1 MNKISVK
8 GVVVGGVT
16 DIVATVIL
24 TIPLVIYLIAT
35 ELAGTPKDPL
45 QAAIMA
51 TIRADPLLYGLQSL
65 IGLACSVLGG
75 YVAAR
80 VAKHDELL
88 NGLLASFLPVALGVY
103 SLATGKN
110 SGPLLL
116 PVLLLIASPLCSR
129 LGGHLRLVQ
138 IRGSAAHPQVQDVY
152 LGEDEILERAR
163 DTLQKVSKGVV
174 DVKQIESVRAA
185 LDNYLQAA
193 AGDRHKLRRRG
204 VLGTTVRR
212 FLWTIALNA
221 FFWII
226 ALIVI
231 AAVIFNEGIDLIDV
245 SKKLT
250 GH

>member
-24 TIPLVIYLIAT
+24 TIPLIIYLIET
-35 ELAGTPKDPL
+35 ELTGTPKDPL

-51 TIRADPLLYGLQSL
+51 AIRAHPLLYGLQSL

-88 NGLLASFLPVALGVY
+88 NGSLASFLPVALGVY

-116 PVLLLIASPLCSR
+116 PVLMLIASPLCSR

-138 IRGSAAHPQVQDVY
+138 IRGSAAHPQFQDVY
-152 LGEDEILERAR
+152 LGEGEILERAR
-163 DTLQKVSKGVV
+163 DALQKVGKGVV
-174 DVKQIESVRAA
+174 DVKQIDSVRAA

-204 VLGTTVRR
+204 VLGTAVRA

-221 FFWII
+221 FFLII

-231 AAVIFNEGIDLIDV
+231 AAVVSNEGIDLINI

>member
-1 MNKISVK
+1 MNKISVR

-24 TIPLVIYLIAT
+24 TLPLVVFVIAT
-35 ELAGTPKDPL
+35 ELTGTPKGPL
-45 QAAIMA
+45 QAAVMA
-51 TIRADPLLYGLQSL
+51 AIQANPLLYGLQSL
-65 IGLACSVLGG
+65 VGLACSVLGG

-103 SLATGKN
+103 SLATN
-110 SGPLLL
+110 LGPLLL

-138 IRGSAAHPQVQDVY
+138 IRRRAAHSQRDVS
-152 LGEDEILERAR
+152 LREDELLERAR
-163 DTLQKVSKGVV
+163 SALQKVDNGVV

-185 LDNYLQAA
+185 LDSYLQAA
-193 AGDRHKLRRRG
+193 TGERHKVKRRSL
-204 VLGTTVRR
+204 LGPALQA
-212 FLWTIALNA
+212 FLWKIALSSLL
-221 FFWII
+221 WII

-231 AAVIFNEGIDLIDV
+231 AIVLSNAGMFGV
-245 SKKLT
+245 SKKLI

>member
-16 DIVATVIL
+16 DIVATVVL
-24 TIPLVIYLIAT
+24 TLPLIVYLIAT
-35 ELAGTPKDPL
+35 ELTGTPKDPL

-51 TIRADPLLYGLQSL
+51 AIRANPLLYGLQSL

-75 YVAAR
+75 YMAAR

-129 LGGHLRLVQ
+129 LGGHLKLVQ
-138 IRGSAAHPQVQDVY
+138 IHGSAAHPQFQD
-152 LGEDEILERAR
+152 EDEILERAR
-163 DTLQKVSKGVV
+163 DALQKIGKGVV
-174 DVKQIESVRAA
+174 DVKQIESVRAS
-185 LDNYLQAA
+185 LDNYLQSA
-193 AGDRHKLRRRG
+193 AGDPHKLRRRG
-204 VLGTTVRR
+204 VLGATVRA

-231 AAVIFNEGIDLIDV
+231 AAVSLMKV
-245 SKKLT
+245 SI
-250 GH
+250 

>member
-16 DIVATVIL
+16 DIVATMAL
-24 TIPLVIYLIAT
+24 TIPLIVYLIAT
-35 ELAGTPKDPL
+35 ELTGTPKDPL

-51 TIRADPLLYGLQSL
+51 AIRANPLLYGLQSL

-103 SLATGKN
+103 SLATGKD

-138 IRGSAAHPQVQDVY
+138 IRGSAAHSQVHDVY
-152 LGEDEILERAR
+152 LGEDEILERTR
-163 DTLQKVSKGVV
+163 DALQKVGKDVV
-174 DVKQIESVRAA
+174 DVKQIESIRAS
-185 LDNYLQAA
+185 LDNYLQA
-193 AGDRHKLRRRG
+193 RRRSSQAPTARR
-204 VLGTTVRR
+204 VGTTVRA
-212 FLWTIALNA
+212 FVWTIALNA

-231 AAVIFNEGIDLIDV
+231 AAVVSNEGIDLIDV

>member
-24 TIPLVIYLIAT
+24 PLPLIVYLIAT
-35 ELAGTPKDPL
+35 AVTGTLKEPL
-45 QAAIMA
+45 QAAVMTA
-51 TIRADPLLYGLQSL
+51 IRANPLLYGLESL

-88 NGLLASFLPVALGVY
+88 NGLLASFLPVTLGVY
-103 SLATGKN
+103 SLATSKA

-138 IRGSAAHPQVQDVY
+138 IRGSAAHSQFQDVC
-152 LGEDEILERAR
+152 LREDEILERAR
-163 DTLQKVSKGVV
+163 DALQKVGNGVV
-174 DVKQIESVRAA
+174 DAKQIESLRAA
-185 LDNYLQAA
+185 LDLQAA
-193 AGDRHKLRRRG
+193 AGDRHKFRQRG
-204 VLGTTVRR
+204 ALGATPRV
-212 FLWTIALNA
+212 FLWSIVLKA

-231 AAVIFNEGIDLIDV
+231 AAVVSNTGIDLFDL
-245 SKKLT
+245 SKKLIDSPP
-250 GH
+250 

>member
-1 MNKISVK
+1 MTKISVK
-8 GVVVGGVT
+8 GVMVGGVT
-16 DIVATVIL
+16 DIVATVVL
-24 TIPLVIYLIAT
+24 TIPLIVYLIAT
-35 ELAGTPKDPL
+35 ELTGTPKDPL

-51 TIRADPLLYGLQSL
+51 AIRANPFLYGLQSL

-129 LGGHLRLVQ
+129 LGGQLRLVQ
-138 IRGSAAHPQVQDVY
+138 IRGSAAHPQFQD
-152 LGEDEILERAR
+152 EDEILERTR
-163 DTLQKVSKGVV
+163 DALQKVGKDVV
-174 DVKQIESVRAA
+174 DVKQIESIRAS
-185 LDNYLQAA
+185 LDNYLQA
-193 AGDRHKLRRRG
+193 RRRSSQAPTARR
-204 VLGTTVRR
+204 VGTTVRA

-231 AAVIFNEGIDLIDV
+231 AAVVSNEGIDLIDV

>member
-8 GVVVGGVT
+8 GVVVGGVIS
-16 DIVATVIL
+16 IVATMVL
-24 TIPLVIYLIAT
+24 TIPLIVYLIAT
-35 ELAGTPKDPL
+35 ELSSTLKDPL

-51 TIRADPLLYGLQSL
+51 AIRANPLLYGLQSL

-75 YVAAR
+75 YMAAR

-138 IRGSAAHPQVQDVY
+138 SAEVLHIRNFM
-152 LGEDEILERAR
+152 
-163 DTLQKVSKGVV
+163 TLSP
-174 DVKQIESVRAA
+174 
-185 LDNYLQAA
+185 
-193 AGDRHKLRRRG
+193 
-204 VLGTTVRR
+204 
-212 FLWTIALNA
+212 
-221 FFWII
+221 
-226 ALIVI
+226 
-231 AAVIFNEGIDLIDV
+231 
-245 SKKLT
+245 
-250 GH
+250 

>member
-35 ELAGTPKDPL
+35 EPTGTPKDPL

-51 TIRADPLLYGLQSL
+51 AIRADPLLYGLQSL

-103 SLATGKN
+103 SLAIGKN

-138 IRGSAAHPQVQDVY
+138 IRGSAAHPQFQDVY

-163 DTLQKVSKGVV
+163 DTLQKVGKGVV

-204 VLGTTVRR
+204 VSGATVRA
-212 FLWTIALNA
+212 FLWTTALTA

-231 AAVIFNEGIDLIDV
+231 AAVVSNEGIDLIDV

-250 GH
+250 GY